1 MNINYTSQNNIKG
14 YPLFIYCIKMV
25 HLCEKRGETTILLLS
40 DLASTFLWEKIKN
53 KKRNEKNKAFEMCL
67 SIKFDLG

>member
-1 MNINYTSQNNIKG
+1 
-14 YPLFIYCIKMV
+14 MV